1 MILGNTNS
9 TSGFSSVPSSSF
21 RREC

>member
-9 TSGFSSVPSSSF
+9 TSGFSSIPSSSF